1 MTPISKSNP
10 RATRRQFLK
19 AGAASAFAFQFFPSR
34 VFGANE
40 RLAFAGIGVG
50 GKGGGDISQAGKL
63 GDVVALCDVD
73 ANHLNAKAKEFPKAK
88 LFQDFR
94 EMLDTMGKEINAA
107 TVSTPDHT
115 HAPAAIRAMRMGIH
129 VYVQKPL
136 THTVW
141 EARQMRLE
149 ARKNKVCTQM
159 GNQGTAE
166 NGLREAVE
174 LVRSGVLGAV
184 REAHVWTNRPVWP
197 QAPDII
203 TRPKESPA
211 IPGHVNW
218 DAFLGPAPL
227 RPYHPAYHP
236 FKWRGWWDFG
246 TGALGDM
253 ACHTANMAYMAL
265 KLGQP
270 THVSATSGPIN
281 SETFPAWAHAT
292 LKFPS
297 RGDLPPVDFHW
308 YEGKKNGKK
317 VLPNE
322 ELTSQLPGKRTADG
336 NVELSSSGS
345 ILVGEKGIL
354 YSPNDYGAAYVLL
367 PEKDFK
373 GITKP
378 APSLPRNGRGDG
390 GMKEEWVAAIKAGKP
405 EMAMANFDYAGNLT
419 EAILLGNVAM
429 RAGRPFKW
437 DAEKLESPDV
447 PAVSQWVTKEYRKGW
462 AI

>member
-1 MTPISKSNP
+1 MTRKLIKNYSRRHFLQVSAVSALAINFLP
-10 RATRRQFLK
+10 R
-19 AGAASAFAFQFFPSR
+19 R

-40 RLAFAGIGVG
+40 RLSIAGIGVG
-50 GKGGGDISQAGKL
+50 GKGGGDISQSGKL

-73 ANHLNAKAKEFPKAK
+73 ANSLNAKAKEFPKAK

-94 EMLDTMGKEINAA
+94 EMLDTMGKEIDAA
-107 TVSTPDHT
+107 TVSTADHT

-149 ARKNKVCTQM
+149 AKKNNVCTQM

-184 REAHVWTNRPVWP
+184 RQAHVWTNRPVWP
-197 QAPDII
+197 QAPGTIA
-203 TRPKESPA
+203 RPKDTPA
-211 IPGHVNW
+211 IPAHVNW

-227 RPYHPAYHP
+227 RPYHGAYHP

-246 TGALGDM
+246 TGAMGDM

-270 THVSATSGPIN
+270 NHVSAESGVIN
-281 SETFPAWAHAT
+281 SETFPEWAHAL
-292 LKFPS
+292 LKFPA
-297 RGDLPPVDFHW
+297 RGDLPAVDFHW
-308 YEGKKNGKK
+308 YEGKKDGKK
-317 VLPNE
+317 VLPNADITA
-322 ELTSQLPGKRTADG
+322 LLPGKRGADG
-336 NVELSSSGS
+336 QVELASSGS
-345 ILVGEKGIL
+345 LLVGDKGIL
-354 YSPNDYGAAYVLL
+354 YSPNDYGAAFVLL
-367 PEKDFK
+367 PEKDFS
-373 GITKP
+373 GLVKP
-378 APSLPRNGRGDG
+378 KPTLPRNGKGDG

-405 EMAMANFDYAGNLT
+405 EMAMSNFDYAGNLT
-419 EAILLGNVAM
+419 EAILLGNAAV
-429 RAGRPFKW
+429 RSGKSFKW
-437 DAEKLESPDV
+437 DAVKLASPDV
-447 PAVSQWVTKEYRKGW
+447 PSINQFITKEYRKGW
-462 AI
+462 EI